1 MVRFRIE
8 SNCFILHT
16 FLGYIYIPGTYLD
29 KDSLGGAENSNHNA
43 MIGMRCACMRNHWWL
58 HLHIIWASNASFCF
72 VFCHAQAK
80 VEGKT
85 HVVKHTYSSEN
96 HGFLNWL
103 KGKVTYLLTK
113 EKHVFQKQIVKPVH
127 GERRWRERERES
139 IECKKSLCLQCGA
152 PQLCCLTPWTNFLVT
167 SCYTY
172 TI

>member
-58 HLHIIWASNASFCF
+58 HLHIIWASNASFCC

-103 KGKVTYLLTK
+103 KGKVMFPTIRFWGVSKTK
-113 EKHVFQKQIVKPVH
+113 TITVDEAETWSFGRFLHNCLWDFTIQSTK
-127 GERRWRERERES
+127 
-139 IECKKSLCLQCGA
+139 LC
-152 PQLCCLTPWTNFLVT
+152 FLR
-167 SCYTY
+167 
-172 TI
+172 